1 MSIKQKGETP
11 TAKDMNMR
19 EMGMSREMGMNGR
32 GGHLYMQT
40 NEIKN
45 AITHYRFP
53 ALP

>member
-1 MSIKQKGETP
+1 M
-11 TAKDMNMR
+11 AKDMHMQ
-19 EMGMSREMGMNGR
+19 EMGMSREMDMNGH
-32 GGHLYMQT
+32 GGPLYMQI

>member
-1 MSIKQKGETP
+1 
-11 TAKDMNMR
+11 MR